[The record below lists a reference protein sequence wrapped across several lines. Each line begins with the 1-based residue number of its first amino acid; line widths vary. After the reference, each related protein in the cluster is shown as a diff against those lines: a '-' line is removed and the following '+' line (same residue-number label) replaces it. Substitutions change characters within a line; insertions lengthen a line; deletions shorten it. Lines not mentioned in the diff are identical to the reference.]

1 MAQMVKR
8 LSAMQEAE
16 DYDLKVLSNLKA
28 SVDTHAELH
37 VHDFDLFL
45 LFLRSEIV
53 CL

>member
-1 MAQMVKR
+1 M
-8 LSAMQEAE
+8 
-16 DYDLKVLSNLKA
+16 KA

-53 CL
+53 CLWGNMFTVSNKQIDCS